1 LIVAKGLHQ
10 FVKPMNHPQKNLAF
24 CALEV
29 KSAAAAE
36 PAPNLFFTACY

>member
-10 FVKPMNHPQKNLAF
+10 FVKPITPPKNLAF

-36 PAPNLFFTACY
+36 PAPN